1 MQGLSAVRRFKVFL
15 PCKEKL
21 VAARAG
27 TAGASGVTRKTPN
40 GVQIRACALHT
51 VIGRNSRRRKGLEP
65 SRRLSET
72 TGPQSPS
79 AFRVVFPATEVTK
92 RGARC
97 KRAVAF
103 LTHHAPAAAAAFVQV
118 HPLPPRIGRRRTCS
132 RTAVVHNAH
141 VLAAQ
146 RLAVQASTIKAM
158 SAHSPV
164 TVRAAG
170 NTALVTVSHSCS
182 APCKRQCG
190 ASFAG
195 RAAPDPAKVKRGLLL
210 DSIAITA

>member
-1 MQGLSAVRRFKVFL
+1 M
-15 PCKEKL
+15 
-21 VAARAG
+21 AG
-27 TAGASGVTRKTPN
+27 TGGKCTVGASGVTRKTPN

-51 VIGRNSRRRKGLEP
+51 VIGRNSRRRNGLEP

-103 LTHHAPAAAAAFVQV
+103 LTHRAPASAAAFVQV
-118 HPLPPRIGRRRTCS
+118 HPLPSRIGRRRTCS
-132 RTAVVHNAH
+132 RTAAVHNAH
-141 VLAAQ
+141 VPAAQ

-170 NTALVTVSHSCS
+170 NTALVPVSHSYS
-182 APCKRQCG
+182 TPCKWRCG
-190 ASFAG
+190 ASVAG
-195 RAAPDPAKVKRGLLL
+195 RAHRTRRK
-210 DSIAITA
+210 